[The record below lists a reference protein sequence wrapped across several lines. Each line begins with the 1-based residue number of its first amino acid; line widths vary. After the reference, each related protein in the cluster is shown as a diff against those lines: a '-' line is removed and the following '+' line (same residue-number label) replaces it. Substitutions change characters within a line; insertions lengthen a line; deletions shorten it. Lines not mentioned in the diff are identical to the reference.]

1 VVREL
6 RGIGPAFRGES
17 SEVRELPASAALS
30 EANPGR
36 FARSPARER
45 PQASRPPSLIA
56 KTRPPTPRASH
67 NPSARTLNTNREPP
81 TRTPARRHPAALR
94 HPPAVPASLRP
105 PRHRVSPTAVRYWAA
120 RALAG
125 WLVVAGAQVVW
136 LLATDR
142 HRGLHV
148 LGLAVTALVG
158 IAHAVVMPQW
168 RYRVHRWEVAPEA
181 VYTRAGWLHQES
193 RIAPI
198 SRIQTVDSERGPLE
212 QIFGLANVTVTTA
225 SAAGPLEIHG
235 LDRTTAQRLVD
246 ELTTAAQAT
255 RGDAT

>member
-1 VVREL
+1 M
-6 RGIGPAFRGES
+6 
-17 SEVRELPASAALS
+17 
-30 EANPGR
+30 
-36 FARSPARER
+36 
-45 PQASRPPSLIA
+45 
-56 KTRPPTPRASH
+56 T
-67 NPSARTLNTNREPP
+67 
-81 TRTPARRHPAALR
+81 
-94 HPPAVPASLRP
+94 
-105 PRHRVSPTAVRYWAA
+105 

-136 LLATDR
+136 LVAADGHRAAHVAGLVATAIVA
-142 HRGLHV
+142 G
-148 LGLAVTALVG
+148 
-158 IAHAVVMPQW
+158 AHATVMPQW

-181 VYTRAGWLHQES
+181 VYTRAGWFHQES

-212 QIFGLANVTVTTA
+212 QLFGLANVTVTTA

-235 LDRTTAQRLVD
+235 LDRATAQRLVD

>member
-1 VVREL
+1 M
-6 RGIGPAFRGES
+6 PA
-17 SEVRELPASAALS
+17 PTAD
-30 EANPGR
+30 EAPG
-36 FARSPARER
+36 
-45 PQASRPPSLIA
+45 
-56 KTRPPTPRASH
+56 
-67 NPSARTLNTNREPP
+67 
-81 TRTPARRHPAALR
+81 
-94 HPPAVPASLRP
+94 AVLTLRP
-105 PRHRVSPTAVRYWAA
+105 PRQRVSRTAIRYWMA
-120 RALAG
+120 RALGG
-125 WLVVAGAQVVW
+125 WLVLIAGQIAW
-136 LLATDR
+136 LVMTDG

-148 LGLAVTALVG
+148 AGLVATAIVG
-158 IAHAVVMPQW
+158 AAHVVAMPQW

-212 QIFGLANVTVTTA
+212 QLFGLANVTVTTA

-235 LDRTTAQRLVD
+235 LDRDVAQRLVD

>member
-1 VVREL
+1 V
-6 RGIGPAFRGES
+6 S
-17 SEVRELPASAALS
+17 
-30 EANPGR
+30 
-36 FARSPARER
+36 
-45 PQASRPPSLIA
+45 
-56 KTRPPTPRASH
+56 
-67 NPSARTLNTNREPP
+67 
-81 TRTPARRHPAALR
+81 
-94 HPPAVPASLRP
+94 ASLRP
-105 PRHRVSPTAVRYWAA
+105 PRHRVSPTAVRYWAT
-120 RALAG
+120 RALVG
-125 WLVVAGAQVVW
+125 WLVIVAAQVVW
-136 LLATDR
+136 LMTTSG

-148 LGLAVTALVG
+148 LALVITVVVA
-158 IAHAVVMPQW
+158 IAHAIVMPQW

-235 LDRTTAQRLVD
+235 LDRTTAERLVD